1 MKTQRYYS
9 LKLYGIGQ
17 FPKFYDS
24 FRNMETINRWL
35 KMAKDDGFRFAEIY
49 REKPQNTGYFGVERE
64 LIKTV
69 ELAK

>member
-1 MKTQRYYS
+1 MTTPRYYS

-24 FRNMETINRWL
+24 FKNMETVNRWL
-35 KMAKDDGFRFAEIY
+35 KMAKDDGFKLAEIY
-49 REKPQNTGYFGVERE
+49 REIPGKIGYFGVERE